1 MKRVLAL
8 GVVVL
13 VLGLALAFFRPWQQ
27 RPRNVVLVMID
38 TLRADHLGA
47 YGYERDTSPNL
58 DQFARENLK
67 FEYAIT
73 SAPWTPPAVAS
84 MFTGRY
90 AAGHGMMPPNGRR
103 LAMKKSAVLAGD
115 NITVAELLSA
125 KGYQTIGISPNPW
138 IKKEFGYDQGFDTFI
153 FRERARADAITRL
166 AIRQIDALQA
176 EKPFFMYVHYL
187 DPHDPYDPKAPFDTM
202 FNGPIKRRDYN
213 AEMLDI
219 IRRYDGEIRFTD
231 HEIGNLFQHLK
242 QKGLWEDTVI
252 VVISDHGEQF
262 KERGELGHGYRLFNE
277 ETHVALMLKAPGE
290 EAREVSEV
298 VSPVDVFPT
307 IMNLSK
313 TGSLKVSSD
322 GVVLTDKDAVAS
334 RSGVLSEI
342 RRVYNLRSFTRNDRK
357 RLIVD
362 YGDPSGDDAAAPISS
377 SIYDAK
383 TDPHEISDIS
393 DDQLS
398 KELKLELDSL
408 LSRAK
413 ESTIESDD
421 ATLSDET
428 IEQLRS
434 LGYLK

>member
-1 MKRVLAL
+1 
-8 GVVVL
+8 
-13 VLGLALAFFRPWQQ
+13 
-27 RPRNVVLVMID
+27 
-38 TLRADHLGA
+38 
-47 YGYERDTSPNL
+47 
-58 DQFARENLK
+58 
-67 FEYAIT
+67 
-73 SAPWTPPAVAS
+73 
-84 MFTGRY
+84 
-90 AAGHGMMPPNGRR
+90 
-103 LAMKKSAVLAGD
+103 
-115 NITVAELLSA
+115 
-125 KGYQTIGISPNPW
+125 
-138 IKKEFGYDQGFDTFI
+138 
-153 FRERARADAITRL
+153 
-166 AIRQIDALQA
+166 
-176 EKPFFMYVHYL
+176 
-187 DPHDPYDPKAPFDTM
+187 
-202 FNGPIKRRDYN
+202 
-213 AEMLDI
+213 
-219 IRRYDGEIRFTD
+219 
-231 HEIGNLFQHLK
+231 
-242 QKGLWEDTVI
+242 
-252 VVISDHGEQF
+252 
-262 KERGELGHGYRLFNE
+262 
-277 ETHVALMLKAPGE
+277 
-290 EAREVSEV
+290 
-298 VSPVDVFPT
+298 
-307 IMNLSK
+307 MNLSK